1 MIRKTFIIYAW
12 MSIPVLVSTLLMNGC
27 GNTANNR
34 TQDNNAHETEQHEKR
49 SGEVEGVRKPK
60 IFPEVKPKPKIFP
73 ALKAKKTH
81 RGLVFILNDGLFE
94 TAKAELLPGA
104 VPNMESIVS
113 LLKQHPNR
121 KVLIECHIDI
131 RENEA
136 YHLGF
141 AQRRA
146 DSMRFA
152 LIQRGI
158 ASNRILSRG
167 VGKSWLSIEQNRRVE
182 MTILNEGKILR

>member
-1 MIRKTFIIYAW
+1 MIRKTLIIYAW
-12 MSIPVLVSTLLMNGC
+12 MSILTLLMNGC

-34 TQDNNAHETEQHEKR
+34 TQDSNAHEAEPDEKH
-49 SGEVEGVRKPK
+49 SSNVESIRKPK
-60 IFPEVKPKPKIFP
+60 IFSELTP
-73 ALKAKKTH
+73 KKTS
-81 RGLVFILNDGLFE
+81 RGLVFTLNDGLFE

-104 VPNMESIVS
+104 VPNMESIVA

-131 RENEA
+131 REDEA
-136 YHLGF
+136 YNLGL

-158 ASNRILSRG
+158 DSNRILSRG
-167 VGKSWLSIEQNRRVE
+167 VGKSWLSTEQNRRVE
-182 MTILNEGKILR
+182 MTILNEGEILR

>member
-1 MIRKTFIIYAW
+1 MIRKTLIIDAW
-12 MSIPVLVSTLLMNGC
+12 MSILVLVGTLLMNGC

-34 TQDNNAHETEQHEKR
+34 TQDSNAHETEQHEKR
-49 SGEVEGVRKPK
+49 SGDIEDVREPK
-60 IFPEVKPKPKIFP
+60 IFPELKPKKI
-73 ALKAKKTH
+73 H
-81 RGLVFILNDGLFE
+81 RGLVFTLDDGLFE
-94 TAKAELLPGA
+94 TAKAKLLPGA
-104 VPNMESIVS
+104 VPNMESIVA

-121 KVLIECHIDI
+121 KVLIECHTDI
-131 RENEA
+131 SEDEA
-136 YHLGF
+136 YNLGL

-167 VGKSWLSIEQNRRVE
+167 VGKSRLSTEQNRRVE
-182 MTILNEGKILR
+182 MTILNEGEILR

>member
-1 MIRKTFIIYAW
+1 MIRKTLIIYAW
-12 MSIPVLVSTLLMNGC
+12 MSIPILVGTLLMNGC

-34 TQDNNAHETEQHEKR
+34 TQDSNANETEQHEKP
-49 SGEVEGVRKPK
+49 SANVEGVRKPK
-60 IFPEVKPKPKIFP
+60 IFPELKPK
-73 ALKAKKTH
+73 KTP
-81 RGLVFILNDGLFE
+81 RGLVFTLNDGLFE

-104 VPNMESIVS
+104 VPNMESIVA
-113 LLKQHPNR
+113 LLKQYPNR

-136 YHLGF
+136 YHLGL

-146 DSMRFA
+146 DSMRFT

-167 VGKSWLSIEQNRRVE
+167 VGKSRLSTKQNRQVE
-182 MTILNEGKILR
+182 MTILNEGEILR